1 MGADYRDVLLERY
14 RLMEE
19 ALREALS
26 GKRVFMDAELFG
38 DGKREIVTLVR
49 FVKNVVNGRVVAV
62 AETQLRVEELLKSIV
77 PGMDGTA
84 RLYIYTGDGTL
95 MYASDEGDGDS
106 YFDNAGEG
114 GSRRTQVRTRKN
126 GGKELVSLA
135 IGEKY
140 GFQVVYVSEMR
151 ISL

>member
-1 MGADYRDVLLERY
+1 M
-14 RLMEE
+14 
-19 ALREALS
+19 
-26 GKRVFMDAELFG
+26 
-38 DGKREIVTLVR
+38 VTLVR

-84 RLYIYTGDGTL
+84 RLYIYTDDGTL

-114 GSRRTQVRTRKN
+114 GSRRTELRIHKYPFPAEYFPQRLFHQPVSFQKN
-126 GGKELVSLA
+126 IPVICTHFLIIFPIA
-135 IGEKY
+135 
-140 GFQVVYVSEMR
+140 
-151 ISL
+151 